1 MKHNSMTGTIQL
13 SVNDS
18 VRMRQNLLFNM
29 TENDRKMKK
38 YFDDLAENMII
49 HSDGTLTTVEFEDLD
64 LSDLLRTLISSTI
77 LSKLETL

>member
-29 TENDRKMKK
+29 TEDDRKMEK
-38 YFDDLAENMII
+38 YFDDLAKNMII

-64 LSDLLRTLISSTI
+64 LSDLLRHID
-77 LSKLETL
+77 

>member
-77 LSKLETL
+77 LSKSKS

>member
-29 TENDRKMKK
+29 TENDRKMEK

-64 LSDLLRTLISSTI
+64 LSDLLGYID
-77 LSKLETL
+77 

>member
-29 TENDRKMKK
+29 TENDRKMEK

-64 LSDLLRTLISSTI
+64 LSDLLRHID
-77 LSKLETL
+77 

>member
-38 YFDDLAENMII
+38 YFDDLTENMII

-64 LSDLLRTLISSTI
+64 LSDLLRHID
-77 LSKLETL
+77 